1 VEHDEVGLNIRE
13 GDKILLQ
20 FCAEGGKEGE
30 KEGEGWR
37 DKIRKPHHR
46 FKLITN
52 ITAIKNVFYAY
63 GRNNTA

>member
-1 VEHDEVGLNIRE
+1 MRVKERE
-13 GDKILLQ
+13 GGGRGRRERE
-20 FCAEGGKEGE
+20 EGGKEGE